1 MSISRSKSPG
11 SSNKSRRR
19 LIQIK
24 ANETPCSVARRAGPL
39 RADGAVARL
48 CALRDAGH
56 TFQDFVD
63 SGCLPPERAKNCG
76 EEYQQIKFAF
86 EKTILPFVDQEQ
98 MAKVRERQW
107 FQPAELQ
114 ELPHSNHCRFV
125 TISGRSGVIKC
136 VAEG

>member
-1 MSISRSKSPG
+1 MALSRG
-11 SSNKSRRR
+11 YA
-19 LIQIK
+19 LC
-24 ANETPCSVARRAGPL
+24 ETPVTRSRTWSIRAAFRR
-39 RADGAVARL
+39 
-48 CALRDAGH
+48 
-56 TFQDFVD
+56 
-63 SGCLPPERAKNCG
+63 SGAKNCG

>member
-1 MSISRSKSPG
+1 
-11 SSNKSRRR
+11 
-19 LIQIK
+19 
-24 ANETPCSVARRAGPL
+24 VARRAGPL

-48 CALRDAGH
+48 CALRDAGR
-56 TFQDFVD
+56 TLQDLVD